1 MPEIYQSDSACV
13 REIGSFFQQVG
24 RRFGHPGSLGMGMV
38 VLAEEL
44 RLESGDILAEAS
56 AHGIAFQR
64 LKDLREPLC
73 VEMLSYW
80 NELRGDRAMPR
91 PDEIDPVRFARHMP
105 NLLVVQIDW
114 EPFDVSY
121 RLLGGD
127 FVDAHGANFR
137 GQRVIDSRSHTGR
150 FNEVLFEFYR
160 FVAKAKR
167 PYAVTGTMEY
177 TARGR
182 VEVEAVYLPFAVS
195 GERTDRILGAA
206 VSRALPKA

>member
-1 MPEIYQSDSACV
+1 
-13 REIGSFFQQVG
+13 
-24 RRFGHPGSLGMGMV
+24 MGMA
-38 VLAEEL
+38 VLAEQH
-44 RLESGDILAEAS
+44 RLESDVILTEAK
-56 AHGIAFQR
+56 AHGIAFRR

-73 VEMLSYW
+73 IDMLRYW
-80 NELRGDRAMPR
+80 NEVRGERSMPR
-91 PDEIDPVRFARHMP
+91 PEEIDPVRFARHMP
-105 NLLVVQIDW
+105 HLLVVQIDW

-160 FVAKAKR
+160 FVAVAER
-167 PYAVTGTMEY
+167 PYAVAGTMEY
-177 TARGR
+177 AARGR
-182 VEVEAVYLPFAVS
+182 VEVEAVYLPLTVG

-206 VSRALPKA
+206 VSRAVPKS

>member
-1 MPEIYQSDSACV
+1 
-13 REIGSFFQQVG
+13 
-24 RRFGHPGSLGMGMV
+24 MV
-38 VLAEEL
+38 VLAEE
-44 RLESGDILAEAS
+44 RRMESGDVLAEAC
-56 AHGIAFQR
+56 AHGIAFRR

-73 VEMLSYW
+73 IDMLAYW
-80 NELRGDRAMPR
+80 NELRGECVMPR

-127 FVDAHGANFR
+127 FVDAHGTNYR
-137 GQRVIDSRSHTGR
+137 GQRVIESHTHTGR

-160 FVAKAKR
+160 FVAEGQR
-167 PYAVTGTMEY
+167 PYAVAGTMEY

-182 VEVEAVYLPFAVS
+182 VEVEAVYLPLTVG

-206 VSRALPKA
+206 VSRALPKS